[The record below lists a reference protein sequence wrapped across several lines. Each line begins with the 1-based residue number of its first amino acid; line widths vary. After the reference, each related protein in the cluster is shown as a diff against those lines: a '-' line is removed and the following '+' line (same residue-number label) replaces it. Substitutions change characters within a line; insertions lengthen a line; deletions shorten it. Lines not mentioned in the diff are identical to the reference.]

1 MVLALF
7 WTSALADIRE
17 KSPCPPSDEI
27 AESLKTRSFN
37 LQLARDNLQHL
48 LDGRILESV
57 SPGALFSI
65 DLSDEQAVEK
75 RAGQIKAMLDTPET
89 PVESVTAS
97 DTLLSCA
104 FQDEKFREK
113 VEAVLKLQKDV
124 ETLRLTFLVLE
135 KNKRASLLKLQTD
148 ALKTHRTIENFTLEK
163 ESATSMK
170 HEADKSVDIA
180 EQKALTEKNQDLRDL
195 AARRVLIEKFKS
207 GLSQNQIQWF
217 SDMEKQTAFYQGALK
232 QIAAIGAK
240 NLRQAEDSAVRKD
253 YHEALSLWRALVD
266 KTFRYSD
273 PNPHVSNL
281 PEIPDL
287 PSDLLA
293 RLSGSSEVEDYRAS
307 YNEAVD
313 QRKAFLDKATFQFE
327 SDLKNHYTVLLQ
339 AGQARSRLL
348 HELVDRGD
356 DSPVAM
362 NQDYVNDIIREVK
375 IVPFRWLSIF
385 YVKFL
390 DVKHKLKSGFN
401 GIFALV
407 REGLSFLAFM
417 TIPFFL
423 WLGVKKVITSLNR
436 LRMWL
441 IPRQYEHR
449 LAGPAAIWIQR
460 LLPYI
465 PWILVLPAIGIA
477 RKLIENTVFAEM
489 ALFLPYIEY
498 YSYYRMFRLLIASG
512 LSILSIK
519 ARSIATRDFQ
529 DKIHHSARRLGLFF
543 LVFWVILYTIESII
557 SQGLIYRAVS
567 KLVFLIG
574 LFVFGKVAAE
584 WKGEL
589 ATLLPDTLPKMAG
602 ERFVKLLEGKYGV
615 YLCLPGF
622 AILTT
627 VTLFNWLSRWSERFD
642 MYKRI
647 SASIFRR
654 KLESTAAREIT
665 EKNNTPPDSY
675 TQWFSF
681 EVPED
686 PSLLLSP
693 KNDLAGKLVR
703 SIESWSQGLSEEH
716 SAAFYGDKG
725 TGKSCLLLRLASMV
739 GDIPCLSLAIP
750 PRLSTRHE
758 VLEFFQNHLS
768 LDLSDGFGSLMKAD
782 KNHDPLLVLV
792 DDAHNLF
799 HAELGGF
806 EGFKTFLE
814 LVNAPTTNFF
824 WCAAFNRYAWNYLYS
839 VFGKKPYINSVMAI
853 PPWLEADIKELIM
866 TRHRRTDFTLSYD
879 DILQA
884 VGSQDRMEG
893 VIYAESNFF
902 RMLWQQSG
910 GNPRAAMHLWLSS
923 MKLKNEGLL
932 SVGLPETP
940 DASLLKDLPDDAHFV
955 FAQIVRHENLS
966 EKELVRTSN
975 LPEGSV
981 RQALKLGIE
990 NKILVYGRDKRY
1002 RVTIGCQKPL
1012 INYLQAK
1019 NFIYGNQ

>member
-1 MVLALF
+1 MAFF
-7 WTSALADIRE
+7 WTSVLADTR
-17 KSPCPPSDEI
+17 KTDPCPPTDEI
-27 AESLKTRSFN
+27 AESLKTRSSK
-37 LQLARDNLQHL
+37 LQFTRDNLQHL
-48 LDGRILESV
+48 LAGRILESV
-57 SPGALFSI
+57 SPNALFSI
-65 DLSDEQAVEK
+65 DLADEEAVTK
-75 RAGQIKAMLDTPET
+75 KAGQIKDVLGDPAA
-89 PVESVTAS
+89 PVETAIES
-97 DTLLSCA
+97 DTVLNCA
-104 FQDEKFREK
+104 YRNEKFRK
-113 VEAVLKLQKDV
+113 EAETVFKLQRET
-124 ETLRLTFLVLE
+124 ETLRLDFLSLE
-135 KNKRASLLKLQTD
+135 KDKRSSLLKLQTD
-148 ALKTHRTIENFTLEK
+148 ALKTHRTIESFSLEK
-163 ESATSMK
+163 ESAASMK
-170 HEADKSVDIA
+170 TEADKSVDIA
-180 EQKALTEKNQDLRDL
+180 EQKALTEKSQDLRDL

-207 GLSQNQIQWF
+207 NLSQNQIQWI

-240 NLRQAEDSAVRKD
+240 NLRQVDEKDVRKD
-253 YHEALSLWRALVD
+253 YDQALSLWRVLVD

-281 PEIPDL
+281 PQIPDF

-293 RLSGSSEVEDYRAS
+293 RFTGSSEAEDYKKSHA
-307 YNEAVD
+307 EALD
-313 QRKAFLDKATFQFE
+313 QRQAFLDKATFQFE

-339 AGQARSRLL
+339 AGQARSKLL
-348 HELVDRGD
+348 QELVDRGD

-362 NQDYVNDIIREVK
+362 TQNYFNDITREIK

-390 DVKHKLKSGFN
+390 DVKHKLKSGFT
-401 GIFALV
+401 GIFALA
-407 REGLSFLAFM
+407 REVLNFLAFM

-449 LAGPAAIWIQR
+449 LAGPAAIWVQR

-465 PWILVLPAIGIA
+465 PWVLILPAIGIA
-477 RKLIENTVFAEM
+477 RMLIENTVFAEM
-489 ALFLPYIEY
+489 TLFLPYIEFY
-498 YSYYRMFRLLIASG
+498 IYYRMFRLLIASG

-519 ARSIATRDFQ
+519 ARSIATRDFR

-584 WKGEL
+584 WKSEL
-589 ATLLPDTLPKMAG
+589 TAILPDALPKMAG

-622 AILTT
+622 AILTA

-642 MYKRI
+642 TYKRI

-654 KLESTAAREIT
+654 KLESTAARETT
-665 EKNNTPPDSY
+665 EKNIPPASY
-675 TQWFSF
+675 TQWFSYDI
-681 EVPED
+681 PD
-686 PSLLLSP
+686 DLSLLLSP
-693 KNDLAGKLVR
+693 KNDLAGKLVQ
-703 SIESWSQGLSEEH
+703 SIENWSQGLTEEH
-716 SAAFYGDKG
+716 SAAIYGDKG
-725 TGKSCLLLRLASMV
+725 TGKSCLLLRLSSMV
-739 GDIPCLSLAIP
+739 KHIPCLSLAIP
-750 PRLSTRHE
+750 PRLSTRQE
-758 VLEFFQNHLS
+758 VLDFFQNHLD
-768 LDLSDGFGSLMKAD
+768 LDLSEGFESLMKAD
-782 KNHDPLLVLV
+782 KNQPQTLVLV

-814 LVNAPTTNFF
+814 LVNAPTSGFF
-824 WCAAFNRYAWNYLYS
+824 WCAAFNRYAWNYLFS
-839 VFGKKPYINSVMAI
+839 VFEKKPYINSVMAI
-853 PPWLEADIKELIM
+853 PAWLEADIRELIM
-866 TRHRRTDFTLSYD
+866 SRHRRTDFTLSYD

-884 VGSQDRMEG
+884 VGSQDRLEG
-893 VIYAESNFF
+893 VVYAESNFF

-910 GNPRAAMHLWLSS
+910 GNPRAAIHLWLSS
-923 MKLKNEGLL
+923 MKLKKEGLL
-932 SVGLPETP
+932 AVGLPET
-940 DASLLKDLPDDAHFV
+940 SKVGLFKDLPDDAHFV

-966 EKELVRTSN
+966 EKELLRTSN

-981 RQALKLGIE
+981 RHALKLGIE
-990 NKILVYGRDKRY
+990 NKILSYGKDKRY

-1012 INYLQAK
+1012 INYLHAK
-1019 NFIYGNQ
+1019 NFIYGNE